1 MGAVTTNNHQQLSA
15 LLQSEDMSTVL
26 NTHAQAVNIY
36 PASDL
41 FLRHR
46 LQIVEEVWELVLRE
60 ECGQQMVDLLRQLR
74 DLCSPEGQAT
84 DDQASSVSSLIEKLS
99 INEAIR
105 AARGFALY
113 FQLINIVEQDYEQK
127 QQLTRYEDSEESRE
141 EETLPKIIYSS
152 NHQLEEDI
160 HLNERINADLLVK
173 NWQAKLKDKGTFAEL
188 FPKLFKLNVPPA
200 QIQRLIA
207 QLDVRLVFTAHPT
220 EIVRP
225 TIREKQRR
233 VVNLLQK
240 VDASEKPYGNISAGG
255 YSWET
260 FQVRSQLLEEI
271 RLWWR
276 TDELHQF
283 KPSVLDEVDYAL
295 HYFQEV
301 LFEATPQ
308 LYERLKYALN
318 STFPRLEPPIK
329 SFCKFGSWVGSDR
342 DGNPSVTPEITWQTA
357 CYQRHMVLKKYI
369 DAATGLIELLSVSL
383 HWSDVLPDLLE
394 SLEIEQSQM
403 SEVYDALALR
413 YRQEPYRL
421 KLAYVVKRLEN
432 TQARNSALRK
442 GEILKDDKTPIYH
455 SVSDFLA
462 DLRLIQRNL
471 SETGLKCQQLETLL
485 TQVEIFG
492 FNLTQ
497 LDIRQESTR
506 HSDAIGE
513 IIEYLGVLETKYD
526 DLPEEE
532 KIIVVRQ
539 LFHDITSG
547 PFVDNKMF
555 DPQTGGFVQPKE
567 LNQETGEFAEHGLQR
582 AIDNYAVLINAEIGS
597 VLNLEYEQKSTSKKF
612 ISKVFQYAKIGGKG
626 LLSAIENGSI
636 GIFSKIV
643 VITLFTVASLAII
656 PILVTAL
663 LPLLLAQL
671 LKYLVDALIKK
682 IENR

>member
-152 NHQLEEDI
+152 NHQLEDV
-160 HLNERINADLLVK
+160 HFNEGINADLLVK

-200 QIQRLIA
+200 QIQRLLS
-207 QLDVRLVFTAHPT
+207 QLYVRLVFTAHPT

-233 VVNLLQK
+233 VVDLLQK
-240 VDASEKPYGNISAGG
+240 LASSQKGSGNGTG
-255 YSWET
+255 VYSWET
-260 FQVRSQLLEEI
+260 TQIRSQLLEEI

-295 HYFQEV
+295 HYFQQV

-308 LYERLKYALN
+308 LYERLKYALS
-318 STFPRLEPPIK
+318 STFSRLE
-329 SFCKFGSWVGSDR
+329 
-342 DGNPSVTPEITWQTA
+342 Q
-357 CYQRHMVLKKYI
+357 
-369 DAATGLIELLSVSL
+369 
-383 HWSDVLPDLLE
+383 
-394 SLEIEQSQM
+394 
-403 SEVYDALALR
+403 
-413 YRQEPYRL
+413 
-421 KLAYVVKRLEN
+421 
-432 TQARNSALRK
+432 
-442 GEILKDDKTPIYH
+442 
-455 SVSDFLA
+455 
-462 DLRLIQRNL
+462 
-471 SETGLKCQQLETLL
+471 
-485 TQVEIFG
+485 
-492 FNLTQ
+492 
-497 LDIRQESTR
+497 
-506 HSDAIGE
+506 IG
-513 IIEYLGVLETKYD
+513 
-526 DLPEEE
+526 
-532 KIIVVRQ
+532 
-539 LFHDITSG
+539 
-547 PFVDNKMF
+547 
-555 DPQTGGFVQPKE
+555 
-567 LNQETGEFAEHGLQR
+567 R
-582 AIDNYAVLINAEIGS
+582 ASCRERV
-597 VLNLEYEQKSTSKKF
+597 
-612 ISKVFQYAKIGGKG
+612 
-626 LLSAIENGSI
+626 
-636 GIFSKIV
+636 
-643 VITLFTVASLAII
+643 
-656 PILVTAL
+656 
-663 LPLLLAQL
+663 
-671 LKYLVDALIKK
+671 
-682 IENR
+682 

>member
-1 MGAVTTNNHQQLSA
+1 
-15 LLQSEDMSTVL
+15 MSTVL

-60 ECGQQMVDLLRQLR
+60 ECGQQMVDLLRKLR

-84 DDQASSVSSLIEKLS
+84 DDQAFSVSSLIEKLS

-113 FQLINIVEQDYEQK
+113 FQLINIIEQDFEQQ
-127 QQLTRYEDSEESRE
+127 QQLTRYEEDGEGVDR
-141 EETLPKIIYSS
+141 ETLPNIIYSS
-152 NHQLEEDI
+152 NQQQDDV
-160 HLNERINADLLVK
+160 HLNNKDDADLLAK
-173 NWQAKLKDKGTFAEL
+173 NWQAKPNAKDKGTFAEL
-188 FPKLFKLNVPPA
+188 FPKLFKLNVPPR
-200 QIQRLIA
+200 QIQRLIE

-357 CYQRHMVLKKYI
+357 CYQRHMVLEKYI
-369 DAATGLIELLSVSL
+369 ESTRGLIELLSVSL

-413 YRQEPYRL
+413 YRQE
-421 KLAYVVKRLEN
+421 
-432 TQARNSALRK
+432 
-442 GEILKDDKTPIYH
+442 
-455 SVSDFLA
+455 
-462 DLRLIQRNL
+462 
-471 SETGLKCQQLETLL
+471 
-485 TQVEIFG
+485 
-492 FNLTQ
+492 
-497 LDIRQESTR
+497 
-506 HSDAIGE
+506 IG
-513 IIEYLGVLETKYD
+513 
-526 DLPEEE
+526 
-532 KIIVVRQ
+532 
-539 LFHDITSG
+539 
-547 PFVDNKMF
+547 
-555 DPQTGGFVQPKE
+555 
-567 LNQETGEFAEHGLQR
+567 R
-582 AIDNYAVLINAEIGS
+582 ASCRERV
-597 VLNLEYEQKSTSKKF
+597 
-612 ISKVFQYAKIGGKG
+612 
-626 LLSAIENGSI
+626 
-636 GIFSKIV
+636 
-643 VITLFTVASLAII
+643 
-656 PILVTAL
+656 
-663 LPLLLAQL
+663 
-671 LKYLVDALIKK
+671 
-682 IENR
+682 

>member
-1 MGAVTTNNHQQLSA
+1 
-15 LLQSEDMSTVL
+15 MSTVL

-127 QQLTRYEDSEESRE
+127 QQLTRYEDSEVGTE

-152 NHQLEEDI
+152 NHQLEDV
-160 HLNERINADLLVK
+160 HLNNAVNADLLIK
-173 NWQAKLKDKGTFAEL
+173 NWQTKLKDKGTFTEL

-233 VVNLLQK
+233 VVDLLQK
-240 VDASEKPYGNISAGG
+240 LDSSQSGSGNGTG
-255 YSWET
+255 VYSWET
-260 FQVRSQLLEEI
+260 TQIRSQLLEEI

-295 HYFQEV
+295 HYFQQV

-318 STFPRLEPPIK
+318 STFSRLEPPNK
-329 SFCKFGSWVGSDR
+329 SFCQFGSWVGSDR

-357 CYQRHMVLKKYI
+357 CYQRHMVLEKYI
-369 DAATGLIELLSVSL
+369 ESAKGLIELLSVSL

-421 KLAYVVKRLEN
+421 KLAY
-432 TQARNSALRK
+432 
-442 GEILKDDKTPIYH
+442 
-455 SVSDFLA
+455 
-462 DLRLIQRNL
+462 
-471 SETGLKCQQLETLL
+471 
-485 TQVEIFG
+485 
-492 FNLTQ
+492 
-497 LDIRQESTR
+497 
-506 HSDAIGE
+506 
-513 IIEYLGVLETKYD
+513 
-526 DLPEEE
+526 
-532 KIIVVRQ
+532 
-539 LFHDITSG
+539 
-547 PFVDNKMF
+547 
-555 DPQTGGFVQPKE
+555 
-567 LNQETGEFAEHGLQR
+567 
-582 AIDNYAVLINAEIGS
+582 
-597 VLNLEYEQKSTSKKF
+597 
-612 ISKVFQYAKIGGKG
+612 
-626 LLSAIENGSI
+626 
-636 GIFSKIV
+636 
-643 VITLFTVASLAII
+643 
-656 PILVTAL
+656 
-663 LPLLLAQL
+663 
-671 LKYLVDALIKK
+671 
-682 IENR
+682 